1 MHRRTFLLT
10 IAGVACG
17 PPRRGSAAP
26 APLRAVTSSTDLA
39 WVLREIGG
47 DRVQATSFFQ
57 GHQEPELWVDEVFPS
72 WMVRASRARL
82 LARIGLFADP
92 WMDTVLEGAR
102 NPAVAPG
109 GPGHLDAS
117 EGIAVLEVPPGRVDR
132 TLGEIHVQ
140 GNPHYLLDPANMAIV
155 AEHARQVLTR
165 VSPADAD
172 RFATNARDLRAR
184 LDAALARWAV
194 AARPLQGARLAAYHR
209 TWSYFARRYGLE
221 VVGYCE
227 PRPGIEPSPADVRRL
242 TEAMASTGARLIV
255 HEPVYSP
262 RIPRTVAAEVG
273 RQTGTAG
280 RVVLLPAHVGGV
292 PEARDYFALIDTL
305 IARLIQGLS

>member
-1 MHRRTFLLT
+1 MNRRAFLLAL
-10 IAGVACG
+10 AGVAGG
-17 PPRRGSAAP
+17 PSRGGSAAP
-26 APLRAVTSSTDLA
+26 APLRAVASSTDLA
-39 WVLREIGG
+39 WVLREVGG

-57 GHQEPELWVDEVFPS
+57 GHQEPELWVEEVFPS
-72 WMVRASRARL
+72 WMVRAGRAHV
-82 LARIGLFADP
+82 LARIGLFADV
-92 WMDTVLEGAR
+92 WMETVIEGAR

-117 EGIAVLEVPPGRVDR
+117 EGIAVLEVPQGRVDR

-155 AEHARQVLTR
+155 AEHARRVLSR
-165 VSPADAD
+165 VSPADTD
-172 RFATNARDLRAR
+172 RFAAGARDLRAR

-194 AARPLQGARLAAYHR
+194 AAKPLQGVKLAAYHR
-209 TWSYFARRYGLE
+209 TWSYFTRRYGLE

-242 TEAMASTGARLIV
+242 TEAMARTGARLIV

-262 RIPRTVAAEVG
+262 RIPQAVAAEMG
-273 RQTGTAG
+273 RATGTPA

-305 IARLIQGLS
+305 IARLVQGST